1 MTKVRTLV
9 GVLLGPLLRLRI
21 LSLRQPEN
29 RLRRYGLMALGGLS
43 LIWLVAIAVLRVSPD
58 VYTSRWT
65 LILPG
70 AGSDASLFL
79 QGIGQA
85 SSNSASPYASISRS
99 PRVNYRE
106 IVTSDTVLQ
115 QAAEIADMTPAEFG
129 KPRVKL
135 IQQSSL
141 MSFSIS
147 GDSAEQT
154 YRKAQAVNEALHL
167 VLNSLRNDELAL
179 RETGMRSAMD
189 SYSRRM
195 TQARTALL
203 AHQTETQLI
212 TADQLDE
219 LIYSVENFERKL
231 IEVSADLEQKS
242 VYLKTLTESLNVS
255 EELAAAAV
263 VLHADEAV
271 RQLMQ
276 QYVNARSVLEGKG
289 GVFGPNH
296 PRMVAAQA
304 TLDAV
309 TADIKNRAAELL
321 GRNDIDVRRLVL
333 LDVEDSTGSI
343 FRDLVLTAANL
354 QGARAKRSA
363 LAEQLEVLRGRLQ
376 QKVVGVARLADLERD
391 HKIAEAVFSS
401 ALARVDTGKADLFVS
416 YPLVQTIVK
425 PGLPASADARPAQ
438 FVVAGATA
446 ASLCFLMGLAIL
458 WFRTPVCART
468 PKN

>member
-1 MTKVRTLV
+1 MTRVRTLI
-9 GVLLGPLLRLRI
+9 GALLGPLLRLRI
-21 LSLRQPEN
+21 LSLREPEH
-29 RLRRYGLMALGGLS
+29 RLRRYGLTAITGL
-43 LIWLVAIAVLRVSPD
+43 LLVWLVAIIVLRVSPD

-85 SSNSASPYASISRS
+85 SSNSASPYASISMS

-115 QAAEIADMTPAEFG
+115 QAAEIAGMSPAEFG

-154 YRKAQAVNEALHL
+154 YRKARAVNDALQQ

-179 RETGMRSAMD
+179 RESGMRSAMD

-195 TQARTALL
+195 NQARTALL
-203 AHQTETQLI
+203 GHQTETQLI

-219 LIYSVENFERKL
+219 LIFSVENLERQL
-231 IEVSADLEQKS
+231 IEVSADLDQKS
-242 VYLKTLTESLNVS
+242 TYLTALTRSLNVS

-296 PRMVAAQA
+296 PRMIAAQA
-304 TLDAV
+304 ILDAV
-309 TADIKNRAAELL
+309 TTDIKNRAAELL
-321 GRNDIDVRRLVL
+321 GRDDIDVRRLVL
-333 LDVEDSTGSI
+333 LDVEDSTGSL
-343 FRDLVLTAANL
+343 FRELVLTAANL

-363 LAEQLEVLRGRLQ
+363 LAEQLDVLRDRLQ

-416 YPLVQTIVK
+416 YPLIQTIVK
-425 PGLPASADARPAQ
+425 PSLPAVADERPAQ
-438 FVVAGATA
+438 FVMAGAAA
-446 ASLCFLMGLAIL
+446 ASVCFLMGLAIL
-458 WFRTPVCART
+458 WFRTPICTRT
-468 PKN
+468 QKN